1 MIKKISNFIQ
11 VNAIYLIL
19 LQLILALLG
28 SLYFSNVKGFEPCV
42 LCWWQRIFMYSQ
54 IPVIAVALFKK
65 EIDIYKYTLTLSIL
79 GIIVSIYH
87 NLLYVGIIKNE
98 DFCTGGIS
106 CTSKYVE
113 YFGFVTIPLLA
124 LIAFSVI
131 IALSLVSRHY
141 IKKTKYNKIKI
152 I

>member
-28 SLYFSNVKGFEPCV
+28 SLYFSNVKGFEPCI

-79 GIIVSIYH
+79 GIIISIYH

-98 DFCTGGIS
+98 DFCTRGIS
-106 CTSKYVE
+106 CTSKYIE

-131 IALSLVSRHY
+131 ITLSLISRYY
-141 IKKTKYNKIKI
+141 IKNRIK
-152 I
+152 

>member
-1 MIKKISNFIQ
+1 MIKKISNFIL

-28 SLYFSNVKGFEPCV
+28 SLYFSNVKGFEPCI

-79 GIIVSIYH
+79 GIIISIYH

-98 DFCTGGIS
+98 DFCTRGIS
-106 CTSKYVE
+106 CTSKYIE

-131 IALSLVSRHY
+131 ITLSLISRYY
-141 IKKTKYNKIKI
+141 IKNRIK
-152 I
+152 

>member
-1 MIKKISNFIQ
+1 MIKKISNFIL

-28 SLYFSNVKGFEPCV
+28 SLYFSNVKGFEPCI

-106 CTSKYVE
+106 CTSKYIE

-131 IALSLVSRHY
+131 ITLSLISRHY
-141 IKKTKYNKIKI
+141 IKNRIK
-152 I
+152 